1 MDSEDFIRILEEKG
15 LEMAGMCMFAPV
27 LLAPI
32 ANRLLNEAYGDSGDN
47 LSIPMCDIASERK
60 VRYLAANY
68 SSANLSHV
76 KNTIDALE
84 NIPGSV
90 MLIAKSG
97 VGSDTA
103 QTIGLFKN
111 GQVEEY
117 AESEH
122 SFQSFAEDYLSVKRC
137 EEEAQIP
144 SIEEIAQKASQ
155 VERLQLGTE
164 GEIAAKRE
172 LTAIISKL
180 EVLVAR
186 EVAPQVYGGIGHN
199 RPPSEMTLPKNITDA
214 VTININIIKTEV
226 QSVSPDAPKVINSAS
241 NLQRIGEEVIEFFHK
256 ISENLKS
263 DGSRAIAAAIISGIA
278 WTVWSAMKWISTV
291 LGFPIL

>member
-256 ISENLKS
+256 ISEHLKS